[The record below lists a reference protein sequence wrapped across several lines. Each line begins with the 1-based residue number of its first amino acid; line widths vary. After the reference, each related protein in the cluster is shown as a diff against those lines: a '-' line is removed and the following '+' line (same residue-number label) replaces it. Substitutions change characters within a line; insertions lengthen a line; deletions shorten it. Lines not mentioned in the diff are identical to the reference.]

1 MAGGS
6 ALSLDRDAPS
16 VARAFEDW
24 RAWLAH
30 ERRASSHTLDAY
42 DRDLRLFLGFLT
54 GHLGNEPSLADLASL
69 RPGDFRAF
77 LAAEQVRGRSKT
89 SVARSLSVIRNFLR
103 FLARRGLAE
112 NAAIGSVRTPKLP
125 KPVPKALSI
134 PEASELLDAAESEGR
149 EPWHG
154 ARDAAVVTLLYGA
167 GLRLGE
173 ALAVTRRDAPT
184 KEGSLTVIG
193 KGQKTRVV
201 PILPLVAE
209 SVTAYLALCPY
220 DPGPDG
226 ALFLG
231 ARGGPLHPRLVQG
244 MVAKLRRGLGLPDTA
259 TPHALRH
266 SFATHLLAEGADLRA
281 IQELLGHASLATTQR
296 YTKVDLTQLLE
307 VHRAAHPRS

>member
-1 MAGGS
+1 MAGAG
-6 ALSLDRDAPS
+6 ALTVDA
-16 VARAFEDW
+16 AIQDW

-30 ERRASSHTLDAY
+30 ERRASPHTLDAY
-42 DRDLRLFLGFLT
+42 QRDLGLFLGFLS
-54 GHLGNEPSLADLASL
+54 GHLGGEVTLADLAQL
-69 RPGDFRAF
+69 KTGDFRAF
-77 LAAEQVRGRSKT
+77 LAHEQGPERGRAKS

-103 FLARRGLAE
+103 FLNRHGLAE
-112 NAAIGSVRTPKLP
+112 NAAIGSVRTPKLA

-134 PEASELLDAAESEGR
+134 PEASDVLDAAELEGG

-154 ARDAAVVTLLYGA
+154 ARDAAVLALLYGA

-173 ALAVTRRDAPT
+173 ALAITRRQAPA
-184 KEGSLTVIG
+184 KEGPLTVTG
-193 KGQKTRVV
+193 KGNKTRLV
-201 PILPLVAE
+201 PILPQVAE
-209 SVTAYLALCPY
+209 AVASYLASCPY

-244 MVAKLRRGLGLPDTA
+244 AVARLRRGLGLADTA

-296 YTKVDLTQLLE
+296 YTKVDLTRLVE

>member
-1 MAGGS
+1 
-6 ALSLDRDAPS
+6 
-16 VARAFEDW
+16 
-24 RAWLAH
+24 
-30 ERRASSHTLDAY
+30 
-42 DRDLRLFLGFLT
+42 
-54 GHLGNEPSLADLASL
+54 
-69 RPGDFRAF
+69 
-77 LAAEQVRGRSKT
+77 VRGRSKT
-89 SVARSLSVIRNFLR
+89 SIARSLSVIRNFLR

-112 NAAIGSVRTPKLP
+112 NAAIGSVRTPRLP
-125 KPVPKALSI
+125 KPVPKALSV

-173 ALAVTRRDAPT
+173 ALAVTRREAPT

-193 KGQKTRVV
+193 KGKKTRVV

-209 SVTAYLALCPY
+209 SIAAYLALCPY

-244 MVAKLRRGLGLPDTA
+244 MVARIRRGLGLPDTA

-296 YTKVDLTQLLE
+296 YTKVDLSQILE

>member
-1 MAGGS
+1 MAGAGE
-6 ALSLDRDAPS
+6 LS
-16 VARAFEDW
+16 VARAVDGW

-30 ERRASSHTLDAY
+30 ERRASKHTLDAY
-42 DRDLRLFLGFLT
+42 NRDLALFLGFLT
-54 GHLGNEPSLADLASL
+54 GHLGNEASLDDLADLRSA
-69 RPGDFRAF
+69 DFRAF
-77 LAAEQVRGRSKT
+77 LAAEQARGRAKT
-89 SVARSLSVIRNFLR
+89 SVARSLSVVRNFLR

-134 PEASELLDAAESEGR
+134 PEASELLDAAETEGT

-154 ARDAAVVTLLYGA
+154 ARDAAVMALLYGA

-173 ALAVTRRDAPT
+173 ALAITRREAPV
-184 KEGSLTVIG
+184 KEGTLTVVG
-193 KGQKTRVV
+193 KGKKTRAV
-201 PILPLVAE
+201 PILPIVAE
-209 SVTAYLALCPY
+209 AVAAYVSMCPY

-244 MVAKLRRGLGLPDTA
+244 AVARLRRALGLGDTT

-296 YTKVDLTQLLE
+296 YTKVDLTKLLE